1 MGVLGNLALRIRT
14 VAVLLVLIPV
24 LPVRAQG
31 TIPALL
37 LLAKEKVQAGKM
49 AAYDANESRIAE
61 TCVRMRCPHAYV
73 ALKSVSAPDE
83 VWWLNEYVSA
93 AEKSASD
100 RAWQTHPAMKALQP
114 LSARKDSLRS
124 VLKTTLLRRIAEAS
138 PNAPWT
144 LAGTHFLLVAD
155 AADVVGFSGSVFEAP
170 DGHQVVIAAAT
181 DLADAQAR
189 ASPFGQH
196 VTILGVERRWSY
208 PAPEWVTADSAFWRL
223 PFARP

>member
-1 MGVLGNLALRIRT
+1 MRVLEAWPTLVKTLAAL
-14 VAVLLVLIPV
+14 LLVPV
-24 LPVRAQG
+24 LPVGAQA
-31 TIPALL
+31 TIPALI
-37 LLAKEKVQAGKM
+37 LLAKEKVHAGKM

-61 TCVRMRCPHAYV
+61 TCARLHCPHAYV
-73 ALKSVSAPDE
+73 ALKSVTVPDE

-93 AEKSASD
+93 VEKSAVD
-100 RAWQTHPAMKALQP
+100 KAWQTHPAMKALQP

-124 VLKTTLLRRIAEAS
+124 VLKTTLFRRIAEAS

-181 DLADAQAR
+181 DLSDAQVR
-189 ASPFGQH
+189 AAPFGQH
-196 VTILGVERRWSY
+196 VTILSVERRWSF
-208 PAPEWVTADSAFWRL
+208 PATEWVTADSAFWRL
-223 PFARP
+223 PLARP